1 MPFFNSKKPPR
12 EINLVNDEE
21 AELLKLADDKLKG
34 ESLTLKERARAGESL
49 DKLLVKGF
57 ALVREASRRTLGQ
70 RHFDVQLWGGMV
82 LHQGIIAEMLTGE
95 GKTLAATLPAYL
107 NALAGEGVHI
117 HTVNDY
123 LAKRDTVWMGQ
134 IYHFLG
140 LKVACLVHDGAF
152 IYDPEWRLTE
162 EDRKKIDEER
172 DATGSFL
179 VKEEFLRPVT
189 RREAYRADITYGTNH
204 EFGFD
209 YLRDNLTSSVE
220 AQVQRPLNYAII
232 DEVDSILIDEARTP
246 LIISVADRDSS
257 NFYKVFAAAVKRLT
271 KEEDYLVDEKLRSVE
286 ITEAGIDKVE
296 GMAGIKNLYAV
307 ENLRLAHYLEACLK
321 AQALYERDRDYV
333 VREGEV
339 IIVDQFTGRLM
350 FGRRYSAGLHQ
361 AIEAKEGVAVK
372 EESRTFAQI
381 TIQNYFRLYKKLA
394 GMTGTAQT
402 SAEEFHKVY
411 NLEVVSVPPN
421 RPMIRENLPDVIY
434 KDLEAKYRMIAEE
447 VKERHEK
454 GQPVLVGSV
463 SIEKNEI
470 LSQVF
475 RKAGISHEVLNAK
488 NHEREGA
495 IIAQAGRLGAVTV
508 ATNMAGRG
516 VDIILGGNPPN
527 PEEARKIKE
536 LGGLHVLGTERH
548 EARRIDNQL
557 RGRSGRQG
565 DQGSSRFFL
574 SLEDDLLRIFGG
586 ERIKNFME
594 RFDLPED
601 QPIENKLVTKAISQA
616 QTRVEGFNFDS
627 REHLLEYDDVLNK
640 QRLVFYSRRQKILEA
655 TSPLN
660 KEVIHQILEESI
672 EKQLGRMEEAHLDG
686 EELAKLLSGAELIEP
701 EEKLNFSELE
711 ERAEERIKNF
721 GENLIRAVGH
731 QVLGLLDFLW
741 MNHLEDIEALRESVR
756 IRAYGQRDPLVE
768 YRRESRILFDQMQ
781 VNFEEWI
788 FSNLF
793 RIEKRF
799 KEAPTPNK
807 DLAVPQ
813 QGSSLG
819 VGVKKVGRNDPCPC
833 GAINPNTGKVYK
845 YKHCGLINAPHH
857 KK

>member
-1 MPFFNSKKPPR
+1 M
-12 EINLVNDEE
+12 
-21 AELLKLADDKLKG
+21 
-34 ESLTLKERARAGESL
+34 
-49 DKLLVKGF
+49 
-57 ALVREASRRTLGQ
+57 
-70 RHFDVQLWGGMV
+70 
-82 LHQGIIAEMLTGE
+82 
-95 GKTLAATLPAYL
+95 
-107 NALAGEGVHI
+107 
-117 HTVNDY
+117 
-123 LAKRDTVWMGQ
+123 
-134 IYHFLG
+134 
-140 LKVACLVHDGAF
+140 
-152 IYDPEWRLTE
+152 
-162 EDRKKIDEER
+162 
-172 DATGSFL
+172 
-179 VKEEFLRPVT
+179 
-189 RREAYRADITYGTNH
+189 
-204 EFGFD
+204 
-209 YLRDNLTSSVE
+209 
-220 AQVQRPLNYAII
+220 
-232 DEVDSILIDEARTP
+232 
-246 LIISVADRDSS
+246 
-257 NFYKVFAAAVKRLT
+257 
-271 KEEDYLVDEKLRSVE
+271 
-286 ITEAGIDKVE
+286 
-296 GMAGIKNLYAV
+296 
-307 ENLRLAHYLEACLK
+307 
-321 AQALYERDRDYV
+321 
-333 VREGEV
+333 
-339 IIVDQFTGRLM
+339 
-350 FGRRYSAGLHQ
+350 
-361 AIEAKEGVAVK
+361 
-372 EESRTFAQI
+372 
-381 TIQNYFRLYKKLA
+381 
-394 GMTGTAQT
+394 
-402 SAEEFHKVY
+402 
-411 NLEVVSVPPN
+411 
-421 RPMIRENLPDVIY
+421 
-434 KDLEAKYRMIAEE
+434 
-447 VKERHEK
+447 
-454 GQPVLVGSV
+454 
-463 SIEKNEI
+463 
-470 LSQVF
+470 
-475 RKAGISHEVLNAK
+475 
-488 NHEREGA
+488 
-495 IIAQAGRLGAVTV
+495 
-508 ATNMAGRG
+508 
-516 VDIILGGNPPN
+516 
-527 PEEARKIKE
+527 
-536 LGGLHVLGTERH
+536 
-548 EARRIDNQL
+548 
-557 RGRSGRQG
+557 
-565 DQGSSRFFL
+565 
-574 SLEDDLLRIFGG
+574 
-586 ERIKNFME
+586 
-594 RFDLPED
+594 PED